1 MPSKTI
7 TEELKESIIDF
18 YLDAPKTIESV
29 AKKFSLS
36 NPTVI
41 KILKDVPKYKKAL
54 LNNPELVE
62 DYFSVIDTEKKAY
75 FLGLIVSDGNV
86 FVDEKHIEANRQA
99 SISITLDLG
108 DEYLLE
114 AFKNEL
120 KTNTSIA
127 YDGRGCGQIAV
138 RSNIIANDL
147 KKHGIGPRKT
157 FAAYMPDTIPNDLLK
172 HFVRGV
178 FDGDGSIM
186 AKQCKTRFL
195 HAISFC
201 GTHRLMSD
209 ISNLLENE
217 GLVTVVPKV
226 YDYKNR
232 SLSEIKVQNKNDM
245 KTVGD
250 WMYSGATVY
259 MRRKKEKYDY
269 FNSFYG
275 NSEVSSEISQGSET
289 P

>member
-114 AFKNEL
+114 AFKNGHDVNAP
-120 KTNTSIA
+120 KDASNNT
-127 YDGRGCGQIAV
+127 R
-138 RSNIIANDL
+138 
-147 KKHGIGPRKT
+147 
-157 FAAYMPDTIPNDLLK
+157 
-172 HFVRGV
+172 FVIMNYFRE
-178 FDGDGSIM
+178 M
-186 AKQCKTRFL
+186 AKQGREVDSE
-195 HAISFC
+195 I
-201 GTHRLMSD
+201 
-209 ISNLLENE
+209 E
-217 GLVTVVPKV
+217 GRVTVK
-226 YDYKNR
+226 
-232 SLSEIKVQNKNDM
+232 
-245 KTVGD
+245 
-250 WMYSGATVY
+250 
-259 MRRKKEKYDY
+259 
-269 FNSFYG
+269 
-275 NSEVSSEISQGSET
+275 
-289 P
+289 